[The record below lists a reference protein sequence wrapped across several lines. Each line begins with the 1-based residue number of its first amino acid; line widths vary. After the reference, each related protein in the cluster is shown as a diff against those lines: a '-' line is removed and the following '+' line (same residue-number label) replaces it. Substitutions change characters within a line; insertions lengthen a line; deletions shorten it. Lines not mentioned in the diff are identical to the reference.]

1 MNVNVEEL
9 VYLVK
14 LRADDFL
21 KGKATIDAELVK
33 LGKSVGE
40 ATDSLAGV
48 GDAANAA
55 GDELESAGKKATD
68 AGEDFKGAGDKVE
81 SAGDEFESAGEKAE
95 GAGKKVSGAGKKS
108 RKAGKDTDSLGKSLK
123 QTGKDAAKFGKTTAN
138 SFSKVTK
145 YALGFFGVALTL
157 EGARRFFTGMTTDI
171 LALSNAASFMDMPIK
186 QMDGFH
192 KAAEAA
198 GSSAA
203 VVDGVL
209 MKMQNAVNWKKIP
222 MANPDASTLLLA
234 QIDGRTGQ
242 RFQIMAQKNAKAMM
256 LATARALRS
265 MPKAMAE
272 QYAGAI
278 GIDSGMFAD
287 IRSGAFEKNQGD
299 YAKKSGQSD
308 ENAKRAREIKK
319 TLVDLQTTAE
329 NIENAIYGAFGDEID
344 AMLKK
349 FDGDLQSFGKY
360 IIDHKDDI
368 VGFFRDAATDAG
380 KFATEVGGAASAMAQ
395 LINSLPGGSPSLPSV
410 GGPGTPGEPGNG
422 PGGPGAPSQ
431 PNGGHAGMRA
441 WDWVK
446 AGISAG
452 IGKRFFGWGGG
463 LGLGAASIAYSTGH
477 NHIGDAATAAG
488 IGWRL
493 GGWRGAVAG
502 AAGGAL
508 WNVQVPWLSNH
519 GVYVATDRS
528 VFFSKEEYEKYQS
541 ALDRGIRPPK
551 RVSAPR
557 STVQRNDFYSGVSLN
572 GILGVPKQTL
582 ESNFGVMPGYDPDAI
597 QQHAQSA
604 RRRKPKGA
612 LLSPLLANYNAMLE
626 DKYGLPPGSLSAL
639 AMAESSGNPYAVSKA
654 GALGAYQI
662 MPKTG
667 AAYGM
672 KPSDFFNPLT
682 EAGVAAKILSE
693 NLRHYQGNLQL
704 ALAAYNGGM
713 GRVDKALNGRGM
725 LPEETLNY
733 PDRVMS
739 YMDETRHYYA
749 NAGAATSPGAIDNSQ
764 TSATH
769 INTVNVN
776 GSPQTVDELTQ
787 SILEQS
793 RRSGLTGGF
802 LTGVS

>member
-329 NIENAIYGAFGDEID
+329 NIENAIYNAFGDDVNEL
-344 AMLKK
+344 LKK
-349 FDGDLQSFGKY
+349 FDGELEHFGDY
-360 IIDHKDDI
+360 IIAHHDDIIGFFKDASTWVGKFSDAVGGTSNALKILLGTYIAAKAAGLLASGTGAGASGFKGFLGKLGIVGGIAVAAEGPLSDALNYVFGGTNYYQNLRTAPTWHDFGQSLIGNGRGRWVNGEWIPNAIPLPLQKPDNTNRQDGRKDD
-368 VGFFRDAATDAG
+368 
-380 KFATEVGGAASAMAQ
+380 M
-395 LINSLPGGSPSLPSV
+395 
-410 GGPGTPGEPGNG
+410 
-422 PGGPGAPSQ
+422 
-431 PNGGHAGMRA
+431 
-441 WDWVK
+441 
-446 AGISAG
+446 
-452 IGKRFFGWGGG
+452 
-463 LGLGAASIAYSTGH
+463 Y
-477 NHIGDAATAAG
+477 GD
-488 IGWRL
+488 
-493 GGWRGAVAG
+493 
-502 AAGGAL
+502 
-508 WNVQVPWLSNH
+508 
-519 GVYVATDRS
+519 
-528 VFFSKEEYEKYQS
+528 
-541 ALDRGIRPPK
+541 
-551 RVSAPR
+551 
-557 STVQRNDFYSGVSLN
+557 VSLS
-572 GILGVPKQTL
+572 GILNVLKDTL
-582 ESNFGVMPGYDPDAI
+582 ESNFGVMPRYDLDEVP
-597 QQHAQSA
+597 QHAQSV
-604 RRRKPKGA
+604 RRHRRASTPVATTLADINNNPGNLRPAGGAGFREFDSPSDGWAAMKNQLLRYYTGKTTGKRLVTIGDIIRTWAPAADHNKPEVYANNVATWMKTSPDTRLDLTNPATMAA
-612 LLSPLLANYNAMLE
+612 LMQ
-626 DKYGLPPGSLSAL
+626 
-639 AMAESSGNPYAVSKA
+639 AMARMEGFSQWKSQQAIQVAYDGVSSQRTMN
-654 GALGAYQI
+654 
-662 MPKTG
+662 
-667 AAYGM
+667 
-672 KPSDFFNPLT
+672 
-682 EAGVAAKILSE
+682 
-693 NLRHYQGNLQL
+693 
-704 ALAAYNGGM
+704 
-713 GRVDKALNGRGM
+713 
-725 LPEETLNY
+725 
-733 PDRVMS
+733 

-769 INTVNVN
+769 INNVNVN

>member
-68 AGEDFKGAGDKVE
+68 AGKDFKGAGDKVE
-81 SAGDEFESAGEKAE
+81 SAGDEFESTGEKAE

-123 QTGKDAAKFGKTTAN
+123 QTGKDATKFGKTTAN
-138 SFSKVTK
+138 SFGKVTK

-209 MKMQNAVNWKKIP
+209 MKMQNAVNWKNMP
-222 MANPDASTLLLA
+222 MGAPDTSTMALMRMDA
-234 QIDGRTGQ
+234 MTGN
-242 RFQIMAQKNAKAMM
+242 RFKIMAQKNAKEMTLAM
-256 LATARALRS
+256 ARALRS
-265 MPKAMAE
+265 MPKAQAE
-272 QYAGAI
+272 QFAGML

-299 YAKKSGQSD
+299 FAKKSGQSD

-329 NIENAIYGAFGDEID
+329 NIENAIYNAFGDDVNEL
-344 AMLKK
+344 LKK
-349 FDGDLQSFGKY
+349 FDGELEHFGDY
-360 IIDHKDDI
+360 IIAHHDEI
-368 VGFFRDAATDAG
+368 IGFFKEGSKVARDFSDALGGTSNAFIVLAAAYLAA
-380 KFATEVGGAASAMAQ
+380 KRGGI
-395 LINSLPGGSPSLPSV
+395 L
-410 GGPGTPGEPGNG
+410 GP
-422 PGGPGAPSQ
+422 
-431 PNGGHAGMRA
+431 
-441 WDWVK
+441 
-446 AGISAG
+446 
-452 IGKRFFGWGGG
+452 
-463 LGLGAASIAYSTGH
+463 LGL
-477 NHIGDAATAAG
+477 
-488 IGWRL
+488 
-493 GGWRGAVAG
+493 VV
-502 AAGGAL
+502 AAGG
-508 WNVQVPWLSNH
+508 LSASGKIDDLREKAEKDH
-519 GVYVATDRS
+519 KSVGQEAYDLTHAPKKPFDFMGFLERHLGLKGTVATTPTAYNAYNTWGGESYNGDYSR
-528 VFFSKEEYEKYQS
+528 
-541 ALDRGIRPPK
+541 
-551 RVSAPR
+551 APVD
-557 STVQRNDFYSGVSLN
+557 SD
-572 GILGVPKQTL
+572 VP
-582 ESNFGVMPGYDPDAI
+582 
-597 QQHAQSA
+597 QHAQSV
-604 RRRKPKGA
+604 RRPHRASTSVATTLADINNNPGNLRPVGGAGFREFDSPSDGWAAMKNQLLRYYTGKTTGKRLVTIGDIVRTWAPAADHNKPEVYANNVATWMKTSPDTRLDLTNPATMAA
-612 LLSPLLANYNAMLE
+612 LMQ
-626 DKYGLPPGSLSAL
+626 
-639 AMAESSGNPYAVSKA
+639 AMARMEGFSQWKSQQAIQVAYDGASSQRTMN
-654 GALGAYQI
+654 
-662 MPKTG
+662 
-667 AAYGM
+667 
-672 KPSDFFNPLT
+672 
-682 EAGVAAKILSE
+682 
-693 NLRHYQGNLQL
+693 
-704 ALAAYNGGM
+704 
-713 GRVDKALNGRGM
+713 
-725 LPEETLNY
+725 
-733 PDRVMS
+733 

-769 INTVNVN
+769 INNVNVN
-776 GSPQTVDELTQ
+776 GSPQTVDELTK

-802 LTGVS
+802 LTGAS